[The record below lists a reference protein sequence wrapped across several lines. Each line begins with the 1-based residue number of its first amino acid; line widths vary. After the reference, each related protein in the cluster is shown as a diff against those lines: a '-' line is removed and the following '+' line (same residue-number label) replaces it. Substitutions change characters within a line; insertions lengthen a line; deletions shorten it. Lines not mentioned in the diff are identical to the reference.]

1 MIATEEMFSA
11 FESAIGKP
19 IPMCIRSFSVEF
31 ASSKCPGEFYN
42 IPTDRFVN
50 CDRLLIQYIK
60 PISDVSDLQMQS
72 DAVYFCF
79 AASQD
84 ELAWWVKIDRHTGQV
99 NVFSTYVGSGT
110 CLTDLECYPL
120 TFAELIRCPF
130 RSAEKSDR
138 TKP

>member
-1 MIATEEMFSA
+1 MIATEDMFSA
-11 FESAIGKP
+11 FESAIGQP
-19 IPMCIRSFSVEF
+19 VPMCIQSFYVEF
-31 ASSKCPGEFYN
+31 DLSQCPGEFYN
-42 IPTDRFVN
+42 IPTDRFAN

-72 DAVYFCF
+72 DAIYFCF

-84 ELAWWVKIDRHTGQV
+84 ELDWWVKIDRHTGYV
-99 NVFSTYVGSGT
+99 NVCSTYVGSGPR
-110 CLTDLECYPL
+110 LADLECYPL

-130 RSAEKSDR
+130 RSARDSDR